1 MDSEQTLL
9 IIKPDGVR
17 RGLVGEILA
26 RVERKGYRLENMTEM
41 TISKELASRH
51 YREHEGKPFYDDLIE
66 YITGGP
72 SVVVIVRGENTIEN
86 LRMIMG
92 STDPLD
98 ATPGSIRGAYA
109 TSVTHNLV
117 HGSDSPE
124 SAEREI
130 RLFFGD
136 SDAC

>member
-1 MDSEQTLL
+1 
-9 IIKPDGVR
+9 
-17 RGLVGEILA
+17 
-26 RVERKGYRLENMTEM
+26 VERKGYRLESMSET
-41 TISKELASRH
+41 TISRDVASRH
-51 YREHEGKPFYDDLIE
+51 YAEHEGKPFYDDLID

-72 SVVVIVRGENTIEN
+72 SVVAIVKGENAIEN

-117 HGSDSPE
+117 HGSDSAE
-124 SAEREI
+124 SAARELA
-130 RLFFGD
+130 LFFP
-136 SDAC
+136 AE